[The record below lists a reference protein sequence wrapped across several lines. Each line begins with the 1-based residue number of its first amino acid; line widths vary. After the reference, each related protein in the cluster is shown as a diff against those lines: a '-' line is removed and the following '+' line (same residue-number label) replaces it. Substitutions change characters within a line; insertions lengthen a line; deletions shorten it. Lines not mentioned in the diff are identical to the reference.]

1 MKSANLCWGQRYI
14 WLRHHHMPAH
24 ARHDAHIVLRFDMPA
39 GVTLAMVR
47 ATLNYL
53 VRRHEALRTTYH
65 FDADRDP
72 EQRVH
77 PPAAVPVTQVTVE
90 RDGTATPAE
99 VVEELSST
107 EFDLALQWPIRAC
120 LITAG
125 GAPKQLVLVLNH
137 MAFDA
142 WTVDRFEREFEA
154 LGAGL
159 AARRP
164 AVLEPIRH
172 QPTDLAR
179 FESSAEASAAKE
191 TALAYWRGEITE
203 LSADMFAARRRPD
216 DEPTARSAS
225 LTSPA
230 MLAAARRIA
239 DRHTVWPSLVHVA
252 VYSMVMAAY
261 TGGGEVAHLSFA
273 GNRESNA
280 YADVMTCMF
289 SPLLMRVDCHDNP
302 PFSEVL
308 RRTASRFRAAQDNAA
323 VPYDELVELLA
334 RESSR
339 RGQAVRTGSELNFLN
354 HGAHVSKARRTK
366 FTWNPAP
373 AAWAEYGADTFFR
386 IYELQDAVI
395 VALNAM
401 STVMDAQA
409 VESFLRGYEAA
420 LLALDDPSTDLSVDD
435 IARLSGFD
443 EPRPVVLEGK
453 PAEPTATA
461 SDAGRALAAAVAQAN
476 GLDEVTLAESYT
488 VAGGRVLRIP
498 RVLGL
503 LATEGWTGVSVHQ
516 LAGGLPLRS
525 LVNSLTAVM
534 TTSG

>member
-1 MKSANLCWGQRYI
+1 MKSAHLCWGQRYI

-24 ARHDAHIVLRFDMPA
+24 ARHEAHIVLRFDMPP

-77 PPAAVPVTQVTVE
+77 PPAAVPVVQVTAE
-90 RDGTATPAE
+90 RDGTSTPAE

-107 EFDLALQWPIRAC
+107 EFDLAVQWPIRAC

-179 FESSAEASAAKE
+179 WESSAEALAAKE
-191 TALAYWRGEITE
+191 KALVHWRGEFAE
-203 LSADMFAARRRPD
+203 LSTDLFAARRGPG
-216 DEPTARSAS
+216 DEPAARSAS

-230 MLAAARRIA
+230 MLAACRRIA

-252 VYSMVMAAY
+252 VYSMVMAVY
-261 TGGGEVAHLSFA
+261 TGSAEVAHLSFS
-273 GNRESNA
+273 GNREATA

-289 SPLLMRVDCHDNP
+289 SPLLLRVDCGDNP
-302 PFSEVL
+302 PFSDVL
-308 RRTASRFRAAQDNAA
+308 RSAATRFRSAQDNAA
-323 VPYDELVELLA
+323 VPYDELVELSS

-339 RGQAVRTGSELNFLN
+339 RGEVVRTGSELNFLN

-366 FTWNPAP
+366 FAWNPTP
-373 AAWAEYGADTFFR
+373 SAWAEYGADTFFR
-386 IYELQDAVI
+386 IYELQDAVVI
-395 VALNAM
+395 GLNAA
-401 STVMDAQA
+401 STVMDADA
-409 VESFLRGYEAA
+409 VEKFLRAYESV
-420 LLALDDPSTDLSVDD
+420 LVALDDPASDL
-435 IARLSGFD
+435 RLDEVAGMIGF
-443 EPRPVVLEGK
+443 EPAPTTRALEV
-453 PAEPTATA
+453 ETATA
-461 SDAGRALAAAVAQAN
+461 QADAALALAAAVGQAN
-476 GLDEVTLAESYT
+476 GLDEVRLSESYT

-498 RVLGL
+498 RVLAL
-503 LATEGWTGVSVHQ
+503 LAEQGWTGLSLQQ
-516 LAGGLPLRS
+516 LAAGTPLSALAAR
-525 LVNSLTAVM
+525 LTAVM
-534 TTSG
+534 VGA

>member
-1 MKSANLCWGQRYI
+1 VKTANLCWGQRYI

-24 ARHDAHIVLRFDMPA
+24 ARHEAHIVLRFDMPA

-77 PPAAVPVTQVTVE
+77 PPAAVPVVQVTVE

-99 VVEELSST
+99 VIDELSST
-107 EFDLALQWPIRAC
+107 EFDLAVQWPIRAC

-179 FESSAEASAAKE
+179 WESSAEALAVKE
-191 TALAYWRGEITE
+191 KALAYWRGEIAE
-203 LSADMFAARRRPD
+203 LSTDMFAARRGPG
-216 DEPTARSAS
+216 DETAARSAS
-225 LTSPA
+225 LTSPT
-230 MLAAARRIA
+230 MLAACRRIA

-261 TGGGEVAHLSFA
+261 TGHGEVAHLSFS
-273 GNRESNA
+273 GNREATA

-302 PFSEVL
+302 PFAEVL
-308 RRTASRFRAAQDNAA
+308 QRAASRFRAAQDNAG
-323 VPYDELVELLA
+323 VPYDELVDLLS
-334 RESSR
+334 RESFR
-339 RGQAVRTGSELNFLN
+339 RGEAVHTGSELNFLN
-354 HGAHVSKARRTK
+354 HGAHVCKARRTK

-386 IYELQDAVI
+386 IYELQDAVVI
-395 VALNAM
+395 GLNAL
-401 STVMDAQA
+401 STVMDGEA
-409 VESFLRGYEAA
+409 VEKFLRGYESV
-420 LLALDDPSTDLSVDD
+420 LLALDDPANDL
-435 IARLSGFD
+435 RLDEVTRMIGFD
-443 EPRPVVLEGK
+443 RPA
-453 PAEPTATA
+453 PAAVTQAAEESVS
-461 SDAGRALAAAVAQAN
+461 SDAERALAAAVAQAN
-476 GLDEVTLAESYT
+476 ELGAVTMSDCYA

-498 RVLGL
+498 RVLTL
-503 LATEGWTGVSVHQ
+503 LADQGWTGLPVHE
-516 LAGGLPLRS
+516 LASGLPMRAAAARMI
-525 LVNSLTAVM
+525 AVM
-534 TTSG
+534 AATV

>member
-1 MKSANLCWGQRYI
+1 MKSADLCWGQRYI
-14 WLRHHHMPAH
+14 WLRHHHLPAH
-24 ARHDAHIVLRFDMPA
+24 ARHEAHIVLRFDMPA

-77 PPAAVPVTQVTVE
+77 PPAAVPVVQVTVE

-107 EFDLALQWPIRAC
+107 EFDLAVQWPIRAC

-159 AARRP
+159 AARKP

-179 FESSAEASAAKE
+179 WESSAEALAAKE
-191 TALAYWRGEITE
+191 KALAYWRGEITE
-203 LSADMFAARRRPD
+203 LATDLFATRRGPGAEPAARGA
-216 DEPTARSAS
+216 T
-225 LTSPA
+225 LTSPS
-230 MLAAARRIA
+230 MLAACRRIA

-261 TGGGEVAHLSFA
+261 TGSAEVAHLSFS
-273 GNRESNA
+273 GNREANP

-289 SPLLMRVDCHDNP
+289 SPLLLRVDCGDNP

-308 RRTASRFRAAQDNAA
+308 RGAATRFRSAQDNAG
-323 VPYDELVELLA
+323 VPYDELVELLS

-339 RGQAVRTGSELNFLN
+339 RGEAVRTGSELNFLN

-366 FTWNPAP
+366 FTWSPTP

-386 IYELQDAVI
+386 IYELQDAVVI
-395 VALNAM
+395 ALNAL
-401 STVMDAQA
+401 STVMDADA
-409 VESFLRGYEAA
+409 VEKFLRGYESV
-420 LLALDDPSTDLSVDD
+420 LLALDEQGSDLRLDE
-435 IARLSGFD
+435 IAAMIGFA
-443 EPRPVVLEGK
+443 
-453 PAEPTATA
+453 PAAPTRMSEVETAATA
-461 SDAGRALAAAVAQAN
+461 AEAALALAAAVGQAN
-476 GLDEVTLAESYT
+476 GLGEVRLSDSYT

-498 RVLGL
+498 RVLAL
-503 LATEGWTGVSVHQ
+503 LAEQGWTGITVHQ
-516 LAGGLPLRS
+516 LASGVALSKLAAR
-525 LVNSLTAVM
+525 LTAAV
-534 TTSG
+534 TTTI